1 MRAETPGGHPTM
13 NAGTRQILRVAEQAP
28 RKSNSNDNRRT
39 NIAAEESSAR
49 VNDSTAAGAKPRVF
63 VAAENRLLREA
74 LSRMLVKSGGIEGG
88 GMEMQQ
94 QCGAEYWP
102 DECTHRR
109 P

>member
-1 MRAETPGGHPTM
+1 M

-39 NIAAEESSAR
+39 NIAAEESAAR

-74 LSRMLVKSGGIEGG
+74 LSRMLVKSGEIDVVGTTYSGQVNAPG
-88 GMEMQQ
+88 LAPSGWFAGYAV
-94 QCGAEYWP
+94 GA
-102 DECTHRR
+102 D
-109 P
+109 